1 MVSRQ
6 NICDQLLKDG
16 TSAIILTLLNLK
28 PLIFSSY
35 SIWPQ
40 QMTQLW
46 ALLYKTVVWYGR
58 KYKLFALANP
68 TVPWLSCVTT
78 FTFKLKNCVY
88 QLFVL
93 WLVPLNNLDNMP
105 VDLNDYSLK
114 FFIFYYILSFTT
126 VVAEKTR
133 AAHILCEINKIS
145 ICKMVNKVKIISDRV
160 AVWQVLASKVNFLKY
175 IIKSNFCFINI
186 KNIILK
192 CFLKWYWFFFPF
204 SKDNFKIVQWGF
216 LF

>member
-1 MVSRQ
+1 MVSLQ
-6 NICDQLLKDG
+6 NICDQLFKDG

-46 ALLYKTVVWYGR
+46 ALSYRTVVWYGR
-58 KYKLFALANP
+58 KDKLFALANP
-68 TVPWLSCVTT
+68 RLSCVTT

-93 WLVPLNNLDNMP
+93 WLIPLNNLDNMP

-114 FFIFYYILSFTT
+114 FFIF
-126 VVAEKTR
+126 
-133 AAHILCEINKIS
+133 
-145 ICKMVNKVKIISDRV
+145 
-160 AVWQVLASKVNFLKY
+160 
-175 IIKSNFCFINI
+175 
-186 KNIILK
+186 
-192 CFLKWYWFFFPF
+192 
-204 SKDNFKIVQWGF
+204 
-216 LF
+216 